1 MRRAWPVQQ
10 QIAVDGRRSVD
21 PEPPLPPPNADGR
34 RLKMTTAGSCALPPR
49 MGGGR
54 RATVLAP
61 EASHRGWEEVKD
73 GGVDDGGSQG
83 LWRGWEEVEDGS
95 DDGGGQ

>member
-1 MRRAWPVQQ
+1 
-10 QIAVDGRRSVD
+10 
-21 PEPPLPPPNADGR
+21 
-34 RLKMTTAGSCALPPR
+34 